1 MCIFWRSKILRKF
14 YLLNALH
21 KLMLST
27 VQWVVKLFTGKSK
40 KENQVW
46 KLRDSSVV
54 PPLTNNDAVEKSLII
69 FCVPTVYAGDGTKVV
84 PGGNLEREHTAK
96 CHIIYASKPIF
107 SSFVFGRQIT
117 LKSWIIS
124 FNYPVVCSLF
134 ISRIVGGN

>member
-21 KLMLST
+21 KLVVST
-27 VQWVVKLFTGKSK
+27 VQWLVSIIYREKQKGKSGL
-40 KENQVW
+40 ETPR
-46 KLRDSSVV
+46 LV

-124 FNYPVVCSLF
+124 FNYPVVSLYLF
-134 ISRIVGGN
+134 PELWVAISN

>member
-21 KLMLST
+21 KLVVST
-27 VQWVVKLFTGKSK
+27 VQWLVSIIYREKQKGKSGL
-40 KENQVW
+40 ETPR
-46 KLRDSSVV
+46 LV

-69 FCVPTVYAGDGTKVV
+69 FCVPTVYAGNGTKVV

-124 FNYPVVCSLF
+124 FNYPVVSFYLF
-134 ISRIVGGN
+134 PEL

>member
-21 KLMLST
+21 KLVVST
-27 VQWVVKLFTGKSK
+27 VQWLVSIIYREKQKGKSGL
-40 KENQVW
+40 ETPR
-46 KLRDSSVV
+46 LV

-69 FCVPTVYAGDGTKVV
+69 FCVPTVYAGNGTKVV

-124 FNYPVVCSLF
+124 FNYPVVSLYLF
-134 ISRIVGGN
+134 PELWVAISN